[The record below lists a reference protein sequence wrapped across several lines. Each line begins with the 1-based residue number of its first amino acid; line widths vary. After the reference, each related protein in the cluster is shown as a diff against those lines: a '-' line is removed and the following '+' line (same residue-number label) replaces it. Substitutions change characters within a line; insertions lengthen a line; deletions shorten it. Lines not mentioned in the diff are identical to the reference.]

1 MGKIVAFGDSNTYGY
16 GLSNRE
22 LQAWPARVGEYL
34 KMEHINYGIPGA
46 SNKEILWQIKEVE
59 STLNQDDLIFIMW
72 TWPHRSCVI
81 REDHIQQLNLG
92 TSELYYK
99 HFENEA
105 NSFWE
110 SRLYVEHANL
120 LLDNFKLYNLFYDK
134 VIRVILSNSTR
145 GTNIDNVM
153 YSRGVTREELGN
165 DNLHLGEKPHDEFA
179 RMLSS
184 KVAPKKGL
192 L

>member
-1 MGKIVAFGDSNTYGY
+1 
-16 GLSNRE
+16 
-22 LQAWPARVGEYL
+22 
-34 KMEHINYGIPGA
+34 
-46 SNKEILWQIKEVE
+46 
-59 STLNQDDLIFIMW
+59 
-72 TWPHRSCVI
+72 
-81 REDHIQQLNLG
+81 
-92 TSELYYK
+92 
-99 HFENEA
+99 
-105 NSFWE
+105 
-110 SRLYVEHANL
+110 LYVEHANL

-153 YSRGVTREELGN
+153 YSRGVTREELAN